1 MDGRIRDIPA
11 LQFFYQCSGEL
22 LPKLSVVGDEPRQLT
37 TGNYVRTVVTV
48 NLVPFTS
55 DRNHEGD
62 SMLNRVSKG
71 LLNEQKCFIKNS

>member
-55 DRNHEGD
+55 DRNREGD

-71 LLNEQKCFIKNS
+71 LLNEQKYFYYI

>member
-55 DRNHEGD
+55 DRNHDGD
-62 SMLNRVSKG
+62 SLLNRVSKW
-71 LLNEQKCFIKNS
+71 LLNEKNILSQNR